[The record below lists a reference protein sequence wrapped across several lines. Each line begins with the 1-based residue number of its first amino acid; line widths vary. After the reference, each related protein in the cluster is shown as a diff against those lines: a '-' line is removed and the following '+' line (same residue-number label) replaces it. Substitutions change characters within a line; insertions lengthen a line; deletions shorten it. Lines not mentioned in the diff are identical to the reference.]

1 MRVVLDS
8 NILIS
13 SLIFPHGAPHN
24 IYLAWREKRFELI
37 TCREQLEELRRASRY
52 PKIRPLVPP
61 HSFGRLVNLLRR
73 GTVVEMIATKY
84 SANDPKDAFLLDLSD
99 TAKADYLVT
108 GDKRAGLL
116 QRKRVGQTR
125 ILTASVF
132 CATALRK

>member
-1 MRVVLDS
+1 M
-8 NILIS
+8 
-13 SLIFPHGAPHN
+13 
-24 IYLAWREKRFELI
+24 
-37 TCREQLEELRRASRY
+37 
-52 PKIRPLVPP
+52 
-61 HSFGRLVNLLRR
+61 
-73 GTVVEMIATKY
+73 VETIATKY

>member
-13 SLIFPHGAPHN
+13 SLISPHGAPHT
-24 IYLAWREKRFELI
+24 IYQAWREKRFELM
-37 TCREQLEELRRASRY
+37 TCREQLEELRRASHY
-52 PKIRPLVPP
+52 PKFRSLVPP
-61 HSFGRLVNLLRR
+61 HSFGALVNLLRR
-73 GTVVEMIATKY
+73 GTVVETIAAKH

-99 TAKADYLVT
+99 TAKADYLIT

-125 ILTASVF
+125 ILTVSVF